1 VRRAGTSS
9 AHASHATPKLPIMA
23 LEPLAL
29 ALLLAL
35 AALAVAGAWLVRRRR
50 APSDPGAAAR
60 RREHRARDLGW
71 VYDETVTGDTQF
83 TLRGQEAGVKWKL
96 RYHADP
102 TRPDERP
109 TLTWATRSVQGGATE
124 LRLIGRA
131 RYERGKAN
139 FEPMAEKLSSLVLSP
154 RDIAAAQARA
164 EFVERTAPAE
174 VGSDEF
180 RDKFTCLARNNR
192 LARALIDPKTEASLA
207 RWPGGGAE
215 DRLAIWLDWQGLRI
229 DVESPQP
236 GMREI
241 EHLVAFGLA
250 VAAKYRRHAAS
261 PGVTVFMKETQ
272 PGSV

>member
-1 VRRAGTSS
+1 
-9 AHASHATPKLPIMA
+9 MA
-23 LEPLAL
+23 LEPSAL
-29 ALLLAL
+29 ALFVLL
-35 AALAVAGAWLVRRRR
+35 AALAAAGAWLVRRRR
-50 APSDPGAAAR
+50 GAPSDAGEAAR
-60 RREHRARDLGW
+60 KRERRARALGW

-83 TLRGQEAGVKWKL
+83 TLRGQDAGVKWKL
-96 RYHADP
+96 RYRADP
-102 TRPDERP
+102 ARPDERP

-174 VGSDEF
+174 VGSEDF
-180 RDKFTCLARNNR
+180 RDKFACLARNNR
-192 LARALIDPKTEASLA
+192 LARALVDAKTEASLA
-207 RWPGGGAE
+207 KWPGGAAE
-215 DRLAIWLDWQGLRI
+215 ERLAIWLDWQGLRI

-261 PGVTVFMKETQ
+261 PGVTVFMEETQ
-272 PGSV
+272 PGGA